1 MKKVRVYE
9 LAKEVGLSA
18 KELMKVIEK
27 EFGLEIKSH
36 MSILEGD
43 ELEII
48 KEYFDSLKNE
58 ASSDDQKV
66 EKKDEKKEPKR
77 ESKKSKT
84 IDLDALEDE
93 YAPIKEKKKNKNKNK
108 SNNQHNKPV
117 EEKKIVDPVVE
128 IEEEITVGD
137 FAELLGVPS
146 TKVITELMKMGV
158 MASVNQ
164 SINFEKAEELGILF
178 GVEVKEKAPEVDE
191 NDIASLDFEDNEEDL
206 ITRAPVVTVM
216 GHVDHGK
223 TSLLDSIRNT
233 RVTKSEAGGITQ
245 HIGASSV
252 YINDQKIVFLDTP
265 GHEAFTQMR
274 MRGAQATDIAIL
286 VVAADDGVMPQTIE
300 AINHAKAAGVPI
312 VVAINKMDKYE
323 ANPDRVKTELMEH
336 GLTPEDWGGDT
347 IMVPVSAIT
356 GDGIDELLELVLM
369 VAEMEELKANP
380 NRNAVGI
387 VIEAQ
392 LDVGRGPVAT
402 VLVKKGTLNQ
412 GDFVVSGS
420 ASGKVR
426 AMFDSNAKQIK
437 HAKPSSPALILG
449 LSEVPN
455 AGDMIYAVD
464 DDKTAKKFA
473 EKQRQAD
480 KDEYVKRTSNVSL
493 DDLFSQIASGEMKDL
508 NIIVKTDVKGTID
521 AVSNSLTKLS
531 NEEVKVNVIHGA
543 VGGITESDIMLAS
556 ASNAIIIGFNV
567 RPNQGAQ
574 EQAKD
579 QNIDMRT
586 YRVIYEA
593 IEDVENAIKGMLAPK
608 FEEEVIGMAEIREV
622 FKVPGVGNIAGIY
635 VTTGKIQRNAEVRLI
650 RNNIVVHSGVISS
663 LKRFKDDAKVLATG
677 YEGGLGI
684 ERYNDIKVGDT
695 IEAFVINEIKQG

>member
-1 MKKVRVYE
+1 MTKIRVYE
-9 LAKEVGLSA
+9 LAKDVDLST
-18 KELMKVIEK
+18 KELMQVLED

-36 MSILEGD
+36 MSIIEGD

-48 KEYFDSLKNE
+48 KEYFESLK
-58 ASSDDQKV
+58 D
-66 EKKDEKKEPKR
+66 DEKEEEKPLDEAIKPKG
-77 ESKKSKT
+77 KSKS
-84 IDLDALEDE
+84 IDIEVLEE
-93 YAPIKEKKKNKNKNK
+93 VYAPIKEKKKNKQKNK
-108 SNNQHNKPV
+108 KSAQHDNKSHEKQKGADPFV
-117 EEKKIVDPVVE
+117 EV
-128 IEEEITVGD
+128 EEEITVGD
-137 FAELLGVPS
+137 FAKLLDVPNS
-146 TKVITELMKMGV
+146 KVITELMKMGI

-164 SINFEKAEELGILF
+164 TISSEKAIDLGVLF
-178 GVEVKEKAPEVDE
+178 GVDVKVKEPETDE
-191 NDIASLDFEDNEEDL
+191 NDISSLDFEDNEEDL
-206 ITRAPVVTVM
+206 VSRAPVVTVM

-223 TSLLDSIRNT
+223 TSLLDAIRNT

-252 YINDQKIVFLDTP
+252 YINDQRIVFLDTP

-312 VVAINKMDKYE
+312 IIAINKMDKYE
-323 ANPDRVKTELMEH
+323 ANPDRVKTELMEY
-336 GLTPEDWGGDT
+336 GLTPEEWGGDT
-347 IMVPVSAIT
+347 IMVPVSALN
-356 GDGIDELLELVLM
+356 GEGIDELLELILM

-380 NRNAVGI
+380 NRNAVGV

-402 VLVKKGTLNQ
+402 VLVKKGTLKKS
-412 GDFVVSGS
+412 DFIVSGS
-420 ASGKVR
+420 ASGKIR
-426 AMFDSNAKQIK
+426 AMFDSNSKQVK
-437 HAKPSSPALILG
+437 SAKPSTPVLVLG

-455 AGDMIYAVD
+455 AGDMIYAVS

-473 EKQRQAD
+473 EKQRIAD
-480 KDEYVKRTSNVSL
+480 KAEYVKRTSTVNL
-493 DDLFSQIASGEMKDL
+493 DDLYSKIGSGEMKDL
-508 NIIVKTDVKGTID
+508 NIIVKTDVKGTIE
-521 AVSNSLTKLS
+521 AVSSSLSKLG
-531 NEEVKVNVIHGA
+531 NEEVNVNVIHGA

-579 QNIDMRT
+579 QGIEMRT
-586 YRVIYEA
+586 YNVIYEA
-593 IEDVENAIKGMLAPK
+593 IEDVEKAIKGMLAPK
-608 FEEEVIGMAEIREV
+608 LVEEVIGMAEIREI

-635 VTTGKIQRNAEVRLI
+635 VTSGKMARNAKVRLV
-650 RNNIVVHSGVISS
+650 RNNIVVHTGEISS
-663 LKRFKDDAKVLATG
+663 LKRFKDDAKELATG

-695 IEAFVINEIKQG
+695 IEAFVINEIAQG